1 MFKRFQIRL
10 GILVVVVMVSNHACA
25 FIQKPAFSQAQPL
38 PKATAFPIEQT
49 VTPGT
54 RTLVIPQ
61 AATKTPQPIQLET
74 ITPSPTLSVV
84 KITAVH
90 GNLFIRRGP
99 HMAYN
104 PISVLYEGESVTASG
119 RDVLGEWLQ
128 IPIPS
133 QPGKTGWI
141 SIQTRYSAVNGQV
154 RDLPVIE
161 TVDWPVSAHLIN
173 CTYHEML
180 IEPGDILLPSYHE
193 FPDNEKWIYPGIYK
207 VYDLDV
213 AGEPEILTIE
223 LREGLNIDILYDGK
237 GHKRKCP

>member
-1 MFKRFQIRL
+1 MSRRLQIHLRVL
-10 GILVVVVMVSNHACA
+10 ALVVMTSNQACA
-25 FIQKPAFSQAQPL
+25 LLQQPPSFQTQPL
-38 PKATAFPIEQT
+38 PKTTEFPIEQT

-61 AATKTPQPIQLET
+61 AGTETPQLILLET
-74 ITPSPTLSVV
+74 NTPSPTLSVV
-84 KITAVH
+84 KLTAVH

-133 QPGKTGWI
+133 LPRKTGWI
-141 SIQTRYSAVNGQV
+141 SIQTRYSAVTGQV

-180 IEPGDILLPSYHE
+180 IKPGDIVLPSYHE

-213 AGEPEILTIE
+213 AGEPEILTVE
-223 LREGLNIDILYDGK
+223 LKEGLDIDILYDGK